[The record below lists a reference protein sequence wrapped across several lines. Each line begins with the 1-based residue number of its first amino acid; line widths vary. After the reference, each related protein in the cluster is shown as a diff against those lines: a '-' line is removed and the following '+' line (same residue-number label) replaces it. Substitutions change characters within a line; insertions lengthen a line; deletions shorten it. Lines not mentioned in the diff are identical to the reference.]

1 MIKNSERRIFPR
13 YPCTGAADIPQNGNL
28 WGWGKVSDIS
38 RGGCYIETDRTL
50 PVGAKVQLRLAVAGI
65 LLDIDGKVAS
75 VTPLGMGLDF
85 VALSPE
91 QESKLAR
98 IIKEV
103 AASDY
108 SPDTGQ
114 AEGLQSGGMTVRIS
128 RNAAPDI
135 LARVIKRVNER
146 GILTRQELVEIVK
159 ASQ

>member
-1 MIKNSERRIFPR
+1 
-13 YPCTGAADIPQNGNL
+13 
-28 WGWGKVSDIS
+28 VSDIS
-38 RGGCYIETDRTL
+38 RGGCHIETDRTL
-50 PVGAKVQLRLAVAGI
+50 PVGAKAHLRLAVAGT
-65 LLDIDGKVAS
+65 LLDIDGQVAS
-75 VTPLGMGLDF
+75 VTPLGGMGIDF
-85 VALSPE
+85 VTLSPE

-103 AASDY
+103 AASY
-108 SPDTGQ
+108 RSPDPEQT
-114 AEGLQSGGMTVRIS
+114 ESLQSGSMAVRIS